1 MRTKVKYNG
10 KTISFTEGDRILVQC
25 SGHKML
31 GDIEVET
38 ETVHNYGGEV
48 STRYL
53 GPGISISG
61 SILTITDY
69 SRCANS
75 INVYYGVLTPVVGK
89 PGNGSLKYTVDL
101 STISAFKPGNEY
113 TIFAS
118 LTHSGVESLLSIAVL
133 YKAGG

>member
-1 MRTKVKYNG
+1 
-10 KTISFTEGDRILVQC
+10 
-25 SGHKML
+25 ML

-53 GPGISISG
+53 GPGISLEG

-69 SRCANS
+69 SRCADT
-75 INVYYGVLTPVVGK
+75 INIYADTLDGLASRLGD
-89 PGNGSLKYTVDL
+89 GSLNYTFDL
-101 STISAFKPGNEY
+101 SLTGLEGTKDY